1 MSVSTHLSPE
11 PERRLLIILE
21 SMRQA
26 AQSADG
32 KAAAL
37 TALAAAEA
45 VALKILGAGGV
56 FGGLALILLAAC
68 LPLGALAFS
77 PLTKTP
83 KWLPFLE
90 PPVEKSG
97 PDDCLLEV
105 ADLAKATRADL
116 TLRLDRYLG
125 GGVTATVYY
134 EDVVGQIIL
143 WARTAARK
151 QILLD
156 WLCRLV
162 LLGQAGL
169 SLRLLLG

>member
-21 SMRQA
+21 SMRHAGEA
-26 AQSADG
+26 ADA
-32 KAAAL
+32 KALAL
-37 TALAAAEA
+37 TALAAGEA
-45 VALKILGAGGV
+45 VALKLVGAGGV
-56 FGGLALILLAAC
+56 FGGLAMASLAAS
-68 LPLGALAFS
+68 LPLGVLAFS

-90 PPVEKSG
+90 PRVEKSG

-125 GGVTATVYY
+125 GGVTSTVYY

-143 WARTAARK
+143 CARTAARK

-156 WLCRLV
+156 GLYRLV
-162 LLGQAGL
+162 FLGQAGL
-169 SLRLLLG
+169 CLRLLLG

>member
-21 SMRQA
+21 SMRHA
-26 AQSADG
+26 GESADG

-45 VALKILGAGGV
+45 IGLKIMGVGGV
-56 FGGLALILLAAC
+56 FGGLALLPLAAA
-68 LPLGALAFS
+68 LPLGALAYS

-90 PPVEKSG
+90 PRVEKSS

-125 GGVTATVYY
+125 GGVTSTAYY
-134 EDVVGQIIL
+134 EDTVGQIIL
-143 WARTAARK
+143 AARTAARK

-156 WLCRLV
+156 WLCGLV
-162 LLGQAGL
+162 FLGQAGL
-169 SLRLLLG
+169 CLRLLLG